1 MKKIFTLLLAALFL
15 LTIPAQAQTPATVN
29 NEDEVADEVGKSAE
43 KFYASLPVAK
53 GDYKSR
59 QRPIVIQGAMN
70 AETEILVRAL
80 KNPVAYRDLNYLFVA
95 GTYKGYPVV
104 VARTEQGMA
113 NAAVSTALALKK
125 FRPVA
130 VINQGTAGSYLP
142 DLKIGSIVIG
152 SKAIPLFAIKT
163 AYTKQG
169 EGTDLT
175 NQEIRGTYTYDVATG
190 NFQPYKEYPFDSTL
204 FNIAFAVANKHEN
217 FNAMSGT
224 IATSDAWLN
233 TVDYANFLHE
243 KYGALCEEME
253 TVAAAQICENVDVPF
268 IGIRIISDN
277 VTTGVEYNPLVA
289 NDCQEFVLLVV
300 EEYIRAILKQ

>member
-1 MKKIFTLLLAALFL
+1 MAALFL
-15 LTIPAQAQTPATVN
+15 LTIPAQAQTPATIN
-29 NEDEVADEVGKSAE
+29 NADEVADKVGESAE

-53 GDYKSR
+53 GEYKSR

-70 AETEILVRAL
+70 TETEILVRAL
-80 KNPVAYRDLNYLFVA
+80 KNPVVYRDLNYLFFA

-113 NAAVSTALALKK
+113 NAAVSTALAIKK
-125 FRPVA
+125 FQPVA

-142 DLKIGSIVIG
+142 NLKIGSIIIG
-152 SKAIPLFAIKT
+152 DKAVPFFAIKT

-175 NQEIRGTYTYDVATG
+175 NHELRGTYTYDAATK
-190 NFQPYKEYPFDSTL
+190 NFQPYNEYRFDSTL
-204 FNIAFAVANKHEN
+204 FNIAFAVANGQKK

-253 TVAAAQICENVDVPF
+253 TAAAAQICENMDIPF

-277 VTTGVEYNPLVA
+277 VTTGEEYNPHVA

-300 EEYIRAILKQ
+300 DEYIRAILKR